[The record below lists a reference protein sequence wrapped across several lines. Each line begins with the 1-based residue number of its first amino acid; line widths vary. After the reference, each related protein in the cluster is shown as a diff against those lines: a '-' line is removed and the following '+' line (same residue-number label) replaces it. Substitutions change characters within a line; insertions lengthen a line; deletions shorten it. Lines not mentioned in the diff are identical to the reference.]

1 MLITSV
7 NNNRIKDICKLK
19 EKKYRD
25 STNAFIVEGKNLVNE
40 AYKKNLLKEIY
51 VLEGTNI
58 SLDIDT
64 FYVTREVMKKI
75 SSTNSIPS
83 IVGICYKREE
93 SCIGN
98 RLLILDNIQDPGNLG
113 TIIRS
118 SMAFNI
124 DTIVVS
130 PDTVDMYNSKVLR
143 STEGMIFHINI
154 VVRELSS
161 FIEKIKED
169 GYVVYGTKV
178 DGGVNVKD
186 IDIDK
191 RYALV
196 IGNEGRGVSDTIS
209 RLCDKYLYIKMN
221 SEVESLNA
229 AVATSILLYEM
240 DDKYDFD

>member
-1 MLITSV
+1 MV
-7 NNNRIKDICKLK
+7 YVIK
-19 EKKYRD
+19 E
-25 STNAFIVEGKNLVNE
+25 
-40 AYKKNLLKEIY
+40 
-51 VLEGTNI
+51 
-58 SLDIDT
+58 
-64 FYVTREVMKKI
+64 
-75 SSTNSIPS
+75 SS
-83 IVGICYKREE
+83 
-93 SCIGN
+93 IGN

-130 PDTVDMYNSKVLR
+130 SDTVDMYNSKVLR

-154 VVRELSS
+154 IVRELSS

-169 GYVVYGTKV
+169 GYVIYGTKV

-191 RYALV
+191 KYALV
-196 IGNEGRGVSDTIS
+196 IGNEGRGVSDIIS

-240 DDKYDFD
+240 DDKYDFN

>member
-25 STNAFIVEGKNLVNE
+25 STNTFIVEGKNLVNE
-40 AYKKNLLKEIY
+40 AYKKRLLKEIY
-51 VLEGTNI
+51 VLDGTDI

-75 SSTNSIPS
+75 SSTDSIPS

-93 SCIGN
+93 SSIGN

-118 SMAFNI
+118 SKAFNI

-130 PDTVDMYNSKVLR
+130 SDTVDMYNSKVLR
-143 STEGMIFHINI
+143 STEGMVFHINI
-154 VVRELSS
+154 IVRELSS

-169 GYVVYGTKV
+169 GYVIYGTKV

-186 IDIDK
+186 ID
-191 RYALV
+191 

-240 DDKYDFD
+240 DDKYDFN